1 MYVLYIYTYINTFTN
16 VLLQICV
23 YTYKYVYIHI
33 NVCIYVYIYNITNK
47 YDLGLSKARVPQNQQ
62 RLFPFLHSLRPQF
75 EGCSPFMYK
84 LTNEYFVGKFKSF
97 FGQC

>member
-1 MYVLYIYTYINTFTN
+1 MYVYTYI
-16 VLLQICV
+16 
-23 YTYKYVYIHI
+23 
-33 NVCIYVYIYNITNK
+33 YIYNITNK

-62 RLFPFLHSLRPQF
+62 CLFPFLHSLRPQF